1 MRIITPLAA
10 GAAMLAL
17 VACEGGGMTTSEQ
30 RMLGGAAAGAGLGFV
45 SAQVLNANPNWT
57 IVSTLGGA
65 AAGAMVA
72 RNTNRGECAYAR
84 GDGTYVVRS
93 C

>member
-1 MRIITPLAA
+1 MRILAISVA

-17 VACEGGGMTTSEQ
+17 AACEPMTTSEQ

-72 RNTNRGECAYAR
+72 RNTQRGECAYAR